1 MHVNVRAFKPQLAG
15 TRTARAAA
23 GGQHALSIS
32 RPVSEDGGTE
42 ASLTLA
48 AMRNLKRPRAD
59 PWEALLPGARTC
71 KELRWL
77 VARKWP

>member
-1 MHVNVRAFKPQLAG
+1 MHVNVRAFKPQLELG
-15 TRTARAAA
+15 LRVRPRADNMHFYQPS
-23 GGQHALSIS
+23 GL
-32 RPVSEDGGTE
+32 REDGGTE